1 MRFGF
6 FSIRYLP
13 LHTMLF
19 FQYAHANSIRKSEV
33 TTEEHRSYNEGRATL
48 EM

>member
-1 MRFGF
+1 MCFGF
-6 FSIRYLP
+6 FSIRYLS
-13 LHTMLF
+13 LHPMLF